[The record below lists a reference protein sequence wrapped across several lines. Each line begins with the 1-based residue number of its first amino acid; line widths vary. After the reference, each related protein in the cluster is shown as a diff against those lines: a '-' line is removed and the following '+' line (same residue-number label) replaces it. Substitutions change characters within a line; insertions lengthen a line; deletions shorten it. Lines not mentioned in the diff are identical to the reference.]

1 MTDEIKSTGDI
12 TEARA
17 HAFAALRDL
26 RAKKIDTD
34 TARAVAALIGEIT
47 DTARV
52 EVEFARVTGQTTTSG
67 FLPLEAARTEALPPG
82 ITGIRRHRLEG

>member
-52 EVEFARVTGQTTTSG
+52 EVEFARVTGQQSTSG
-67 FLPLEAARTEALPPG
+67 FLPTQEEEPDLPPG

>member
-17 HAFAALRDL
+17 HAFSALRDL

-52 EVEFARVTGQTTTSG
+52 EVEFARVTGQQTTSG
-67 FLPLEAARTEALPPG
+67 FLPTTEDAPALPPG
-82 ITGIRRHRLEG
+82 ITGITRHRMKG